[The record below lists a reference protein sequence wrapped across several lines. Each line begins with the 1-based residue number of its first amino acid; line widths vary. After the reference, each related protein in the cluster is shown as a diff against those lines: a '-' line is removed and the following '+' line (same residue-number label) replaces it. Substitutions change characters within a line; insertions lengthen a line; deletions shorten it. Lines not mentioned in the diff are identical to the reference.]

1 MRRCRWAVV
10 SNLSVPHRFGRFGG
24 SVDAAQWSPRLR
36 RLRGAIFWT
45 LCGLALAMIVFPLID
60 MVWTL
65 VVQALPVL
73 RPIILV
79 RDTQGLGIGLS
90 NGILG
95 SLVLALGVLVV
106 GSPVGVLAGLYI
118 AEFAGRR
125 PRALFRFFSE
135 VLSGVPSIVI
145 GLVGYVALVNFL
157 HWHYSLLAAVLAL
170 SVIIV
175 PYITKTTEVAFE
187 SVPRSLREGAAAL
200 GLSRLTTI
208 RKVLLPPALPAIV
221 GGLVLAQA
229 IAIGETAPL
238 LFTAEW
244 SDSNPVLRATG
255 SPEPY
260 ITGITWNGL
269 ILPQPY
275 EHELAAGAGLV
286 TVFFVLILILLGRA
300 VTARSRR
307 LTARMDL

>member
-1 MRRCRWAVV
+1 MSSR
-10 SNLSVPHRFGRFGG
+10 SLPQRFGRFGG
-24 SVDAAQWSPRLR
+24 GVEAMQRSPGMR
-36 RLRGAIFWT
+36 RLRSAIFWT
-45 LCGLALAMIVFPLID
+45 LCAAALAIIVLPLID
-60 MVWTL
+60 MVVAL

-73 RPIILV
+73 RPSIFV
-79 RDTQGLGIGLS
+79 HNTQGLGIGLS

-95 SLVLALGVLVV
+95 SLLLALGVLVV
-106 GSPVGVLAGLYI
+106 GSPIGVLAGLYI

-125 PRALFRFFSE
+125 PRAIFRFFSE

-157 HWHYSLLAAVLAL
+157 RWHYSLIAAVLAL
-170 SVIIV
+170 STIII

-208 RKVLLPPALPAIV
+208 RRVLLPPALPAII

-238 LFTAEW
+238 LFTANW
-244 SDSNPVLRATG
+244 SDINPVLRATG

-269 ILPQPY
+269 ILPQEY
-275 EHELAAGAGLV
+275 EHQLAAAAGLV
-286 TVFFVLILILLGRA
+286 TVVFILILILIGRA
-300 VTARSRR
+300 VSARSRR

>member
-1 MRRCRWAVV
+1 V
-10 SNLSVPHRFGRFGG
+10 SSLSVPRPLGRFGG
-24 SVDAAQWSPRLR
+24 SIEAWQQSPQLR
-36 RLRGAIFWT
+36 RFRGAIFWT
-45 LCGLALAMIVFPLID
+45 LCGLALVIVIFPLVD

-73 RPIILV
+73 RPSIFIH
-79 RDTQGLGIGLS
+79 DTQGLGIGLS

-95 SLVLALGVLVV
+95 SLLLALGVLVV
-106 GSPVGVLAGLYI
+106 GTPIGVLAGLYI

-125 PRALFRFFSE
+125 PRAIFRFFSE
-135 VLSGVPSIVI
+135 VLSGVPSIVV

-157 HWHYSLLAAVLAL
+157 RWHYSLLAAVLAL

-187 SVPRSLREGAAAL
+187 SVPRTLREGSAAL
-200 GLSRLTTI
+200 GLSRHTTI
-208 RKVLLPPALPAIV
+208 RKVLLPPALPAII

-244 SDSNPVLRATG
+244 SDHNPCLKLVG
-255 SPEPY
+255 CPEPY
-260 ITGITWNGL
+260 LTGTTWNGL
-269 ILPQPY
+269 ILPQAY
-275 EHELAAGAGLV
+275 EHELAAAAGLV
-286 TVFFVLILILLGRA
+286 TVVFILILILIGRA

-307 LTARMDL
+307 LAARMDV